1 MIYNDPLI
9 HDEMSPDDG
18 PLIGWLF
25 GCWDYW
31 KFFLISCDAEF
42 GGWLFWLQVD
52 AEVGCLVV
60 KITGRRLIS

>member
-1 MIYNDPLI
+1 MSLDDDLLIHDDMSLVLRMGCPLTMIYDDPLI

-31 KFFLISCDAEF
+31 KFLLSCDAEF
-42 GGWLFWLQVD
+42 G
-52 AEVGCLVV
+52 C
-60 KITGRRLIS
+60 

>member
-1 MIYNDPLI
+1 MIYDDPLI

-31 KFFLISCDAEF
+31 KFLISCDAEF
-42 GGWLFWLQVD
+42 GGWLSWLQVD